1 MFHNPNYSADSTVKI
16 PDEIIQCAE
25 KLKNYSKTH
34 RHSDIH
40 SHKLWSLNGVGMV
53 DDYWQRI
60 YLLEGRLVHVEEAW
74 IKSNEL
80 REQLKFKHELL
91 RHACER
97 LTEDF
102 SDKDQQEALQ
112 ALLERLK
119 ASN

>member
-1 MFHNPNYSADSTVKI
+1 MFHTSNYSADPTVKI

-34 RHSDIH
+34 GRSGIH
-40 SHKLWSLNGVGMV
+40 SHKLWSLNGVGIV

-60 YLLEGRLVHVEEAW
+60 YLLESRLEHVEQAW

-80 REQLKFKHELL
+80 REQLKFRHELL

-97 LTEDF
+97 LAEDF
-102 SDKDQQEALQ
+102 SDKAQQEALQ

-119 ASN
+119 TSN